1 LEDRTQRAR
10 AESADRELAYCV
22 PDMVRFSQ
30 RRSSDPRRAYK
41 GNPRAVG
48 IRGWRSGESSEG
60 ADVTA
65 AYLILNPMND
75 PILRAGGVETLF
87 VSGVSGNAVVQAAV
101 REGHDRDYRIV
112 LLEDCCSALN
122 AEEHDA
128 AIRLLSG
135 FASISSSKAVD
146 FCS

>member
-1 LEDRTQRAR
+1 
-10 AESADRELAYCV
+10 
-22 PDMVRFSQ
+22 
-30 RRSSDPRRAYK
+30 
-41 GNPRAVG
+41 
-48 IRGWRSGESSEG
+48 
-60 ADVTA
+60 VTA

-87 VSGVSGNAVVQAAV
+87 VSGVSGNAVVQAAI